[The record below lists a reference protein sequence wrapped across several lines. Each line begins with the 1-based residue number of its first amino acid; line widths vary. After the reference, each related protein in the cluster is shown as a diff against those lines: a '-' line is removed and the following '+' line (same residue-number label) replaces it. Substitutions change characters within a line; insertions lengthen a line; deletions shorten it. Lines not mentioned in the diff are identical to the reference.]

1 MQLHQ
6 IYGCQMSASQAVAML
21 RRTGQAN
28 RLQARQ
34 LLSAL
39 VSESEMLPVSL
50 APLCGVLI
58 GATPAVLTPPPMSPL
73 GAAA

>member
-6 IYGCQMSASQAVAML
+6 IYGCQMSASQAVAMP

-50 APLCGVLI
+50 APLCDKVYLMQLAPANVL
-58 GATPAVLTPPPMSPL
+58 PL
-73 GAAA
+73 